1 MVGRFDGG
9 GGVRHDAGMRV
20 VGGRAR
26 GTKLLGPPSEAT
38 RPISDRAKEA
48 LFNILGPGIRD
59 GRVLDLFAGT
69 GAVGIE
75 ALSRGAAEA
84 VLVERDREV
93 VDVIEANL
101 AKTRLGDQATVVQA
115 DVFAWLDRQARDV
128 AERSGAA
135 PSAGTGSRRGAGG
148 GGTKRFDVVFSGPPQ
163 WQGLWG
169 RSLAAIDERAG
180 ALLAEGAVVVLQLDP
195 REEAE
200 EPPLTH
206 LELDDARR
214 YGNVALRF
222 YSVA

>member
-1 MVGRFDGG
+1 MWSQNEVGRFDGG

-26 GTKLLGPPSEAT
+26 GTKLLGPPSEGT

-59 GRVLDLFAGT
+59 CRVLDLFAGT

-93 VDVIEANL
+93 VDVIKANL
-101 AKTRLGDQATVVQA
+101 AKTRLGDHATVAQA
-115 DVFAWLDRQARDV
+115 DVFAWLDRGV
-128 AERSGAA
+128 GA
-135 PSAGTGSRRGAGG
+135 P
-148 GGTKRFDVVFSGPPQ
+148 FDVVFSGPPQ

-169 RSLAAIDERAG
+169 TSLAAIDERAD

-200 EPPLTH
+200 EPELTN
-206 LELDDARR
+206 LELDDVRR

>member
-1 MVGRFDGG
+1 MGRFDGG
-9 GGVRHDAGMRV
+9 GEVRHHSGMRV

-26 GTKLLGPPSEAT
+26 GTTLLGPPSEGT

-93 VDVIEANL
+93 VAVIEANL
-101 AKTRLGDQATVVQA
+101 AKTRLGDRATVVQA
-115 DVFAWLDRQARDV
+115 DVFAWLDRGV
-128 AERSGAA
+128 GA
-135 PSAGTGSRRGAGG
+135 P
-148 GGTKRFDVVFSGPPQ
+148 FDVVFSGPPQ